1 MRQRCTK
8 EGKRS
13 HRFRFMVVPVRVS
26 EVVVEFMSYTG
37 RLRVVLTFTAP
48 KLVGTLCVDSTDPF
62 ANCIIFLLDPSANVA
77 TYHSSRLR
85 SLSSGALPQRRQ
97 LPIQP
102 HRAGW
107 AAAPCRPAPPTA
119 ASADHGAVQYG
130 SDGHRT
136 ATSGRPTATASTAAR
151 TAASVSTGAAV
162 AAANC
167 DADSARCAAAV
178 YVLCQRKLPRW
189 RQMPVQPCSCGAA
202 AAECRPSTVLGRIA
216 TAATTRVVASAAAF
230 CAAAGSC
237 ARCRS
242 AS

>member
-13 HRFRFMVVPVRVS
+13 HRFRSMVVPVRVRG
-26 EVVVEFMSYTG
+26 VVVEFMSYTG

-48 KLVGTLCVDSTDPF
+48 KLHHLP
-62 ANCIIFLLDPSANVA
+62 ILDPSANVA

-167 DADSARCAAAV
+167 GADSARCAAAV

-216 TAATTRVVASAAAF
+216 TAATTGVVDSAAAF

>member
-13 HRFRFMVVPVRVS
+13 HRFRSMVVPVRVRG
-26 EVVVEFMSYTG
+26 VVVEFMSYTG

-48 KLVGTLCVDSTDPF
+48 KLHHLP
-62 ANCIIFLLDPSANVA
+62 ILDPSANVA

-162 AAANC
+162 AAANR

-216 TAATTRVVASAAAF
+216 TAATTGVVASAPAF